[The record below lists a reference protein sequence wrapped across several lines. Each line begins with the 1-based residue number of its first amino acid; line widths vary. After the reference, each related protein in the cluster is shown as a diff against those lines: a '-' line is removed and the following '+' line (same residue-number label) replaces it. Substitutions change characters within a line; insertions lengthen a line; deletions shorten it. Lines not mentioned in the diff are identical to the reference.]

1 MQNDSVS
8 DVRRTLWPSEVK
20 CDFCVI
26 LVFDTHPDSEVTFAL
41 SYSLLVSLPLMR
53 SAGLWHVGG
62 LLPPQALPKLVH
74 LRGHVLPGTVN
85 GEKGRRFSCV
95 EQPERPQ
102 VSSAMCTRQFRNT
115 EKWQWHHNQLTHKKK
130 KQYKQLSFT
139 LNLTVGSFKVN

>member
-1 MQNDSVS
+1 MQNDSVG
-8 DVRRTLWPSEVK
+8 DVRCTLWPSEVK

-74 LRGHVLPGTVN
+74 LGGHVLPGTVN

-95 EQPERPQ
+95 EKPERPQ
-102 VSSAMCTRQFRNT
+102 VSSAMCTRQFRNA
-115 EKWQWHHNQLTHKKK
+115 EKMTVASQSTDAQKKETI
-130 KQYKQLSFT
+130 QTAFIYSQFNSWLIQS
-139 LNLTVGSFKVN
+139 